1 MVDFIEGNFDVL
13 ISTMIIESGLDLPNV
28 NTMIVNR
35 ADRFGVAQLHQ
46 LRGRIG
52 RSSRK
57 AYAYLLV
64 PPKFEMSR
72 IARERLAALTN
83 FSSLGA
89 GFQVAMR
96 DLEIRGAGNLLGREQ
111 SGYINAVGFEMYQ
124 RLIEEAVR
132 EVQTEHGPRRGTS
145 NRRTGRTEAQA
156 STPTPSSPRPT
167 CPRAACGSITT
178 ANSRAPSISKAWTRP
193 SAKWPT
199 VSAACPEAAQN
210 LFDMVRV
217 RILGEKLQ
225 AEKITIERARVRDRI
240 PHATASPA
248 TACSKSPAAARAIP
262 VEFSASGPLT
272 LKLPLGMM
280 QDWRDKLIFTIK
292 FLAALS
298 GVSVMETLT
307 V

>member
-1 MVDFIEGNFDVL
+1 VDFIEGSYDVL

-72 IARERLAALTN
+72 MARERLAALTN

-132 EVQTEHGPRRGTS
+132 EVKVEQAGAVE
-145 NRRTGRTEAQA
+145 EAPPELKLKIEA
-156 STPTPSSPRPT
+156 DAFFPEPYMPEGGMRLNYY
-167 CPRAACGSITT
+167 REL
-178 ANSRAPSISKAWTRP
+178 SRAHDVIKLDEMERDVADRFGRL
-193 SAKWPT
+193 
-199 VSAACPEAAQN
+199 PEAACN

-217 RILGEKLQ
+217 RIGGEKLG
-225 AEKITIERARVRDRI
+225 AEKISVERHECRIEFPRDSLARERVLEI
-240 PHATASPA
+240 
-248 TACSKSPAAARAIP
+248 ARQSESFP
-262 VEFSASGPLT
+262 VEFSASGPFAVR
-272 LKLPLGMM
+272 LPLGMFSN
-280 QDWRDKLIFTIK
+280 WREKLSHVLK
-292 FLAALS
+292 YLRA
-298 GVSVMETLT
+298 VSPARKSEPAVA
-307 V
+307 

>member
-1 MVDFIEGNFDVL
+1 
-13 ISTMIIESGLDLPNV
+13 
-28 NTMIVNR
+28 
-35 ADRFGVAQLHQ
+35 
-46 LRGRIG
+46 
-52 RSSRK
+52 
-57 AYAYLLV
+57 LLV

-132 EVQTEHGPRRGTS
+132 EVQTDQAGESVEPEPVELKLKLEADAFFPEDYMPEGGMRLNYYRELSRTKSLSGVDETEHEVADRF
-145 NRRTGRTEAQA
+145 GRL
-156 STPTPSSPRPT
+156 PD
-167 CPRAACGSITT
+167 
-178 ANSRAPSISKAWTRP
+178 
-193 SAKWPT
+193 
-199 VSAACPEAAQN
+199 AAQN

-217 RILGEKLQ
+217 RILGEKLN
-225 AEKITIERARVRDRI
+225 AENIRVERSEVVIEFPKDAITRERALEIAQRSQGF
-240 PHATASPA
+240 PL
-248 TACSKSPAAARAIP
+248 
-262 VEFSASGPLT
+262 EFSVSGALT

-280 QDWRDKLIFTIK
+280 PVWRDKLIYVIK
-292 FLAALS
+292 FLAAIT
-298 GVSVMETLT
+298 GTAVQETTL

>member
-1 MVDFIEGNFDVL
+1 
-13 ISTMIIESGLDLPNV
+13 MIIESGLDLPNV

-132 EVQTEHGPRRGTS
+132 EVQTDHLEEELP
-145 NRRTGRTEAQA
+145 
-156 STPTPSSPRPT
+156 PPSP
-167 CPRAACGSITT
+167 
-178 ANSRAPSISKAWTRP
+178 N
-193 SAKWPT
+193 
-199 VSAACPEAAQN
+199 
-210 LFDMVRV
+210 
-217 RILGEKLQ
+217 
-225 AEKITIERARVRDRI
+225 
-240 PHATASPA
+240 
-248 TACSKSPAAARAIP
+248 
-262 VEFSASGPLT
+262 
-272 LKLPLGMM
+272 
-280 QDWRDKLIFTIK
+280 
-292 FLAALS
+292 
-298 GVSVMETLT
+298 
-307 V
+307 